1 MYDIF
6 RIDNDLYEIN
16 ERDDN
21 EQYSI
26 CKKTDIG
33 IYNYGKE
40 LDMAI
45 AEILKGYKI
54 LFRIKQNSF
63 FDGESEVIIFDREID
78 NLQIREWQPRYS
90 LIEPKMHTLPK
101 KKIDEIKR
109 VIQSSKYLFNENDLE
124 ESNHSILDGTG
135 EEIYFGI
142 DEKIAYFNDSNILL
156 EYEDFSRDTKAGE
169 LVYVCKQ
176 IESLLHE
183 GGYLKWKL

>member
-54 LFRIKQNSF
+54 LFRIKQNSL
-63 FDGESEVIIFDREID
+63 FDGESEVIIFECD
-78 NLQIREWQPRYS
+78 S
-90 LIEPKMHTLPK
+90 LARL
-101 KKIDEIKR
+101 KR
-109 VIQSSKYLFNENDLE
+109 LEDIIVFLVYIIVMKYLG
-124 ESNHSILDGTG
+124 SKGK
-135 EEIYFGI
+135 YFAI
-142 DEKIAYFNDSNILL
+142 RLI
-156 EYEDFSRDTKAGE
+156 
-169 LVYVCKQ
+169 
-176 IESLLHE
+176 
-183 GGYLKWKL
+183 